1 MAGNN
6 VKVIKYSGLSN
17 SKVKYPVAKTVIG
30 MIIKGNGPY
39 LRVKTELG
47 NIIEIAKSKVFD
59 VKDK

>member
-6 VKVIKYSGLSN
+6 LKVINYSGLSN

-30 MIIKGNGPY
+30 TIIKANGPY
-39 LRVKTELG
+39 YRVKTELG
-47 NIIEIAKSKVFD
+47 NIVEIAKGKVFE

>member
-6 VKVIKYSGLSN
+6 VKVIKYSGLSS

-30 MIIKGNGPY
+30 TIIKVNGPY
-39 LRVKTELG
+39 YRVKTELG
-47 NIIEIAKSKVFD
+47 NIVEIAKSKVFG

>member
-1 MAGNN
+1 MARNS
-6 VKVIKYSGLSN
+6 VKVIKYSGLSS

-30 MIIKGNGPY
+30 TIIKADGQY

-47 NIIEIAKSKVFD
+47 KIVEIAKSKVFD

>member
-6 VKVIKYSGLSN
+6 VKVIIYSGLSS

-30 MIIKGNGPY
+30 TIIKGNGPN

-47 NIIEIAKSKVFD
+47 NIVEIAKSKVFD

>member
-1 MAGNN
+1 MDENN
-6 VKVIKYSGLSN
+6 VKVIKYSGISS

-30 MIIKGNGPY
+30 TIIKGNDSY

-47 NIIEIAKSKVFD
+47 NIVEIAMSKVFE